1 MSLYFSLYRTCYF
14 IAIQCHHS
22 KKLHTACHV
31 TKLILTWKC
40 HSTSVCIELNTS
52 MLFNSVPSLNH
63 HSNWTAIRGIVSKNH
78 NSQGKMTMNKL
89 PGLFFAETFQLGR
102 SSSYGPNYYVLRMS
116 HPASTPLTPPTVIT
130 VSEACT
136 WVADTHLATYSL
148 RRSSQWRSEKRAMSW
163 EEHETHSKLFSSSN
177 THSLLLSLFFFNFL
191 IPSSPSPHPLLHIL
205 LPYCHTPTT
214 TNPSQPPHP
223 ASIFFAKDS
232 KQVRLHSTSGNW
244 HWHWHHP
251 MQRNYYYVM
260 QSSLSSNSKSLF

>member
-52 MLFNSVPSLNH
+52 LLFNSVPSLNH

-148 RRSSQWRSEKRAMSW
+148 CRSSQWRSEKRAMSW

-177 THSLLLSLFFFNFL
+177 THSLLLSLFFSTLWSPHPPPL
-191 IPSSPSPHPLLHIL
+191 IPSYTSSSPIVIPPPPPTHPNHPIL
-205 LPYCHTPTT
+205 L
-214 TNPSQPPHP
+214 
-223 ASIFFAKDS
+223 
-232 KQVRLHSTSGNW
+232 L
-244 HWHWHHP
+244 
-251 MQRNYYYVM
+251 
-260 QSSLSSNSKSLF
+260 SSLPRTTSKSDCTLQVEIDIDTDIIQCKGTIIM